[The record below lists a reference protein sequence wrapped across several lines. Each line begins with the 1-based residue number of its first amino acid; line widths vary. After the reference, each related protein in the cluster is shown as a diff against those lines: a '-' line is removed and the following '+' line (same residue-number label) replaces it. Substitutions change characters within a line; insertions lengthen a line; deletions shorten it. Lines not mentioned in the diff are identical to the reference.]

1 MVMVHVI
8 QNMVGV
14 LYLELALIMSGEGE
28 EIGRLERS
36 REREEAAEG
45 DAGGLEGA
53 VGEEEGEGGE
63 AGMEDSHEE
72 PARDMFE
79 KITES

>member
-1 MVMVHVI
+1 
-8 QNMVGV
+8 MVGV
-14 LYLELALIMSGEGE
+14 LYLEQVLGGEE
-28 EIGRLERS
+28 EIGDLERS

-63 AGMEDSHEE
+63 AGMKDSHKEL
-72 PARDMFE
+72 ARDMFE
-79 KITES
+79 KSQNILTES